1 MYEALRTIHLITVT
15 PCIFIGFCLIY
26 ISRKGSN
33 LHELFGKTYLA
44 LMFIQAS
51 ISLFMEAKV
60 GPQFLKHF
68 GWIHLLSIITIATI
82 PYSLYAIKKGFIK
95 SHSRSMIILFWS
107 GLIIA
112 GGFTLVPGR
121 YLNEVLF
128 N

>member
-15 PCIFIGFCLIY
+15 PCIFVGFYLIY
-26 ISRKGSN
+26 ISRKGGN
-33 LHELFGKTYLA
+33 LHKLFGKMYLA

-60 GPQFLKHF
+60 GPQFLTHF
-68 GWIHLLSIITIATI
+68 GWIHLLSLITIATV
-82 PYSLYAIKKGFIK
+82 PYSLFAIKKGLIK
-95 SHSRSMIILFWS
+95 SHSRSMIILYWS